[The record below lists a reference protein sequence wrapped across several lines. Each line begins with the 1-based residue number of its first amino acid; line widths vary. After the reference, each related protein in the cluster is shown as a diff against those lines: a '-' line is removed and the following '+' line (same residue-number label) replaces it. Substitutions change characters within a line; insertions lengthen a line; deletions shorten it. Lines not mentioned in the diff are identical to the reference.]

1 MIELSRH
8 IECLLVKHNCVI
20 IPGLGGFVTQYVPA
34 RLIQEESLYLPPYR
48 SIGFNS
54 ELLHNDGLLIQS
66 YMQAYDTNYSET
78 LGIIGSAVQQMK
90 SELQERGFVEMSG
103 IGRLL
108 LGTNGNYD
116 FEPYESG
123 VVAPELYGL
132 DSFAVSLRPADELK
146 REKAKEKKNRAKESK
161 RHIRVAH
168 KNERNYTLRINRE
181 FVNYVAAAIVA
192 IAFYFAWAV
201 PVNITPGD
209 TVKQASVFTLPQPQ
223 PEVVLQAEKQ
233 ESSVDAV
240 SPQPQVVAIA
250 ENPEAPTQIEDVDT
264 YTIVLMSAVSLKNAK
279 AAIESYNAEG
289 YSEVYLMNTKMVRV
303 AFGNYAS
310 PEAAEA
316 DLQRVR
322 ECTKVPTAWV
332 MKVKN

>member
-90 SELQERGFVEMSG
+90 NELQERGFVEMSG

-132 DSFAVSLRPADELK
+132 DSFSVSLRPADELK
-146 REKAKEKKNRAKESK
+146 REKAKEKKTRAKGNK
-161 RHIRVAH
+161 RHMRIVR
-168 KNERNYTLRINRE
+168 KSERNYTLHINRE
-181 FVNYVAAAIVA
+181 LVNYAAAIIVA

-201 PVNITPGD
+201 PVNVTSGD
-209 TVKQASVFTLPQPQ
+209 AAKHASVFTLPQPQ
-223 PEVVLQAEKQ
+223 HEVVLQTEKQ
-233 ESSVDAV
+233 ESPVAV
-240 SPQPQVVAIA
+240 ATPQPVSAAVDEISETPA
-250 ENPEAPTQIEDVDT
+250 QIKNADT

-303 AFGNYAS
+303 AFGSYAS